1 MGYRLDWQLVPLQ
14 GDGRREATVVALP
27 ASCSLGHALLEATQ
41 VIERETVR
49 LHTLTLVEVYVNG
62 VPYTERTL
70 LRYERDGL

>member
-1 MGYRLDWQLVPLQ
+1 MGYRLQWELAPLQ
-14 GDGRREATVVALP
+14 GDGREATVIALP
-27 ASCSLGHALLEATQ
+27 SSCTLGHALAEAAL
-41 VIERETVR
+41 VISRETVR